1 VEDDMNTIKN
11 KIKENRQN
19 IVTALMGGVILLLYL
34 VFQEWMNAYDEII
47 ITVAFVGVI
56 LLFGEEFI
64 NFAGAMM
71 LYMAILLGLT
81 SAALLLGFS
90 PIIVVATLVAAS
102 MCASIL
108 ITTMPQGSI
117 LEMFFHRR
125 KLIVRLES
133 Y

>member
-1 VEDDMNTIKN
+1 MNFVN

-34 VFQEWMNAYDEII
+34 VFQEWINTHNEI
-47 ITVAFVGVI
+47 TTTAAFVGVI

-71 LYMAILLGLT
+71 LYMAILFGLT
-81 SAALLLGFS
+81 FAVLLLGFS
-90 PIIVVATLVAAS
+90 PLAVIATIIIAS
-102 MCASIL
+102 MCVSIL

>member
-1 VEDDMNTIKN
+1 MNTIKN

-34 VFQEWMNAYDEII
+34 VFQEWIKTHDEVM
-47 ITVAFVGVI
+47 ITAAFVGVI

-90 PIIVVATLVAAS
+90 PIIVVATLVVAS

-108 ITTMPQGSI
+108 ITTMPKGNI